1 MMLKFNIE
9 KHEIR
14 AIVVKFAQGYGF
26 QDYIILE
33 MIQFIQNEGE
43 NIS

>member
-1 MMLKFNIE
+1 MMLKFDIE

-14 AIVVKFAQGYGF
+14 AIVLKFAHGYGF

-33 MIQFIQNEGE
+33 MIQFI
-43 NIS
+43 